1 MSYTLQNLAKKRGP
15 DEAEFTKLANT
26 VDKFTKTLLDPLKF
40 DDDTRDA
47 FDASVDVVLDKAV
60 KCEQKKV
67 DREKFIYLAELLLFF
82 YIHVFR

>member
-1 MSYTLQNLAKKRGP
+1 MSYKLQNLAKKRDP
-15 DEAEFTKLANT
+15 DEAEYTNLANS

-40 DDDTRDA
+40 DEDTRDA
-47 FDASVDVVLDKAV
+47 FIASVDVVLDKAV

>member
-26 VDKFTKTLLDPLKF
+26 VDKFTNTLLDPLKF

-47 FDASVDVVLDKAV
+47 FDASVDVVLDKAIER
-60 KCEQKKV
+60 KRKKV
-67 DREKFIYLAELLLFF
+67 DRE
-82 YIHVFR
+82 